1 MDRRLT
7 IYYHQSSFVSHCQ
20 SPSLPYPQVLIKIS
34 NIYTCVRKPNSSTIT
49 ASTVFCTYICWP
61 WSSGICPWRSS
72 MFKCATPK
80 LYIACGTCPMYINM
94 ASGRGEF
101 YLGVFTFFFFS
112 KVFDGWGSTRETKQ
126 DKEFV
131 CNYVL
136 DCSSQSLA
144 TSRNVAD
151 NEADEIMAN
160 AQTVWK
166 EMPYFVDK
174 HLITWSKILLS
185 TFPCGR

>member
-20 SPSLPYPQVLIKIS
+20 SPSLPYPQVLIEIS
-34 NIYTCVRKPNSSTIT
+34 NIYTCVRKPNSSMIT

-94 ASGRGEF
+94 ASGKGEF
-101 YLGVFTFFFFS
+101 YLGVFTFFFFR
-112 KVFDGWGSTRETKQ
+112 KFLMDEAQLETKQ
-126 DKEFV
+126 RQRICLQLCPWLLF
-131 CNYVL
+131 
-136 DCSSQSLA
+136 
-144 TSRNVAD
+144 T
-151 NEADEIMAN
+151 
-160 AQTVWK
+160 
-166 EMPYFVDK
+166 
-174 HLITWSKILLS
+174 ITCYIEKCRW
-185 TFPCGR
+185 